1 MKKYSKISAL
11 MLCMIFYT
19 ISPTLAADIV
29 NLPTES
35 IKGKFYSVTEG
46 LVVLDQKG
54 IKKSYI
60 RVENQND
67 KIGRAH
73 V

>member
-1 MKKYSKISAL
+1 MKKILKKVSAL
-11 MLCMIFYT
+11 MLLYIFYT

-54 IKKSYI
+54 IKKKLY
-60 RVENQND
+60 Q
-67 KIGRAH
+67 G
-73 V
+73 